1 VEHFGHSSSRRAR
14 PVRTGRFG
22 GRLGDRTS
30 CAPARDRS
38 TGRHS
43 HRPRRASASAP
54 SPRAPR
60 TCCGQLLQDGPV
72 RFDDSIS
79 EGARRDGRL
88 IMICG
93 LPGSGKTTLARGLCA
108 AGTAIRM
115 CPDEWMQDLGFNL
128 WDRGARSRVESLQW
142 TMTQELLTLGA
153 TVVIEWGTWGRQE
166 RDDLRVRA
174 RQLGAA
180 VELRYLDVGLD
191 VLWARVRARELEDPP
206 ITRDDLAVWFAQFVA
221 PDADELS
228 LFDQGSGEFL
238 GPADRSV

>member
-1 VEHFGHSSSRRAR
+1 
-14 PVRTGRFG
+14 
-22 GRLGDRTS
+22 
-30 CAPARDRS
+30 
-38 TGRHS
+38 
-43 HRPRRASASAP
+43 
-54 SPRAPR
+54 
-60 TCCGQLLQDGPV
+60 
-72 RFDDSIS
+72 
-79 EGARRDGRL
+79 
-88 IMICG
+88 
-93 LPGSGKTTLARGLCA
+93 
-108 AGTAIRM
+108 M